1 MSSSSLHRRR
11 LDPQTLDLVVAV
23 VLTIAAVAQ
32 SLAGGA
38 ANGLRLEPALLAPAM
53 TLPVA
58 LRRRWPAT
66 VAAWVALLASLE
78 LAIWGDAQ
86 LVGTSIAYFCA
97 LYGAAVWADA
107 RGFVAVLLAGTVVG
121 LPIVVAGGH
130 SSLSST
136 ASFTAIACV
145 AALIVR
151 RVVRGREERARLAE
165 RERDVVVRE
174 AVVEE
179 RARIARELHDAV
191 AHNVST
197 VVMQAGAERRVLEKG
212 EGSPHEVLETI
223 EQAGRGA
230 LAEMRRLVGMLR
242 TDPSEPLAP
251 QPRLREVGDLVEE
264 ARRAGMRVDFQVE
277 GDVRELPVGVDLAA
291 YRIVEEALG
300 AAYGRRA
307 GDHARVT
314 VRYDTHMLEIEV
326 IDHRPDPQ
334 AAAELG
340 SRALLGIRERV
351 ALYGGRLDAGGRG
364 DGDFGIR
371 VVLPAP

>member
-1 MSSSSLHRRR
+1 MRSSSLHRLR
-11 LDPQTLDLVVAV
+11 LEPQRLDLVVAV

-58 LRRRWPAT
+58 VRRRWPAS
-66 VAAWVALLASLE
+66 VAIWVTLVASLE
-78 LAIWGDAQ
+78 LAVWGDAQ
-86 LVGTSIAYFCA
+86 LVGTTIAYLCA
-97 LYGAAVWADA
+97 LYGAAVWADTRA
-107 RGFVAVLLAGTVVG
+107 FVGVLLAGVVIG
-121 LPIVVAGGH
+121 LPIVSIGQHDLSGTAFFSAIVFVAM
-130 SSLSST
+130 
-136 ASFTAIACV
+136 
-145 AALIVR
+145 LIVR

-191 AHNVST
+191 AHNVSM

-212 EGSPHEVLETI
+212 EGSPHEVLGTI

-242 TDPSEPLAP
+242 TDATEPLSP

-264 ARRAGMRVDFQVE
+264 ARRAGMEVEFQVE
-277 GDVRELPVGVDLAA
+277 GEARELPVGLDLAA

-300 AAYGRRA
+300 AASRRGAGGR
-307 GDHARVT
+307 GRVI
-314 VRYDTHMLEIEV
+314 VRYDTHMLELEV
-326 IDHRPDPQ
+326 IDHRSEPEP
-334 AAAELG
+334 APEPG
-340 SRALLGIRERV
+340 GGALLGIRERV
-351 ALYGGRLDAGGRG
+351 ALYGGRLDAGRRV
-364 DGDFGIR
+364 DGGFGIR
-371 VVLPAP
+371 VLLPVP

>member
-1 MSSSSLHRRR
+1 MRSSSLHRLR
-11 LDPQTLDLVVAV
+11 LEPQRLDLVVAV

-58 LRRRWPAT
+58 VRRRWPAS
-66 VAAWVALLASLE
+66 VAIWVTLVASLE
-78 LAIWGDAQ
+78 LAVWGDAQ
-86 LVGTSIAYFCA
+86 LVGTTIAYLCA
-97 LYGAAVWADA
+97 LYGAAVWADTRA
-107 RGFVAVLLAGTVVG
+107 FVGVLLAGVVIG
-121 LPIVVAGGH
+121 LPIVSIGQHDLSGTAFFSAIVFVAM
-130 SSLSST
+130 
-136 ASFTAIACV
+136 
-145 AALIVR
+145 LIVR

-191 AHNVST
+191 AHNVSM

-212 EGSPHEVLETI
+212 EGSPHEVLGTI

-242 TDPSEPLAP
+242 TDATEPLSP

-264 ARRAGMRVDFQVE
+264 ARRAGMEVEFQVE
-277 GDVRELPVGVDLAA
+277 GEARELPVGLELAA

-300 AAYGRRA
+300 AASRRGG
-307 GDHARVT
+307 GDHARVI
-314 VRYDTHMLEIEV
+314 VRYDTHMLELEV
-326 IDHRPDPQ
+326 IGHPGEPEP
-334 AAAELG
+334 APEPG
-340 SRALLGIRERV
+340 GGALLGIRERV
-351 ALYGGRLDAGGRG
+351 ALYGGRLDAGRRV
-364 DGDFGIR
+364 DGGFGIR
-371 VVLPAP
+371 VLLPVP